1 MCFWLAAVLNFVI
14 KYFSSIVQNRFAI
27 DSPGGWLKLL
37 SPLSHPIRSW
47 SSWRDL
53 CACVSPLLV
62 GYTNWIS
69 GDKCRACEKG
79 LEILKQLS
87 EKSVAKALA
96 SVFRASQNI
105 CQYLCVCWLQQNSL
119 FFLTKS
125 LVEAYNKFVF
135 VEKNPRD
142 VKANGWNGSTSSC
155 SAGRCVYRF
164 TLYFET
170 VLCYGR
176 YVNRTQLIFFLNSSY
191 LLWGL
196 FKIDHSGLKADDSR
210 LQNSTASVIG
220 RWSTDLNL
228 MHCFSLKRFRE

>member
-1 MCFWLAAVLNFVI
+1 M

-27 DSPGGWLKLL
+27 DSPGDWLKLL

-62 GYTNWIS
+62 GYINWIS
-69 GDKCRACEKG
+69 GDKCRGCEKG

-87 EKSVAKALA
+87 EESVAKALA
-96 SVFRASQNI
+96 SVFRTSQNV
-105 CQYLCVCWLQQNSL
+105 CEYLCVCVHVA
-119 FFLTKS
+119 FAGFLIFP
-125 LVEAYNKFVF
+125 YNKFVF

-176 YVNRTQLIFFLNSSY
+176 YVNRT
-191 LLWGL
+191 
-196 FKIDHSGLKADDSR
+196 
-210 LQNSTASVIG
+210 
-220 RWSTDLNL
+220 
-228 MHCFSLKRFRE
+228 